1 MFFPELRKVLAL
13 RVLEMSSFTKR
24 SRLTTCLFKPERFT
38 KLTDFVPQ
46 LLVVPFA
53 FAIHNRA
60 NVKSDAEVV
69 L

>member
-1 MFFPELRKVLAL
+1 MFLPELRKVLTL

-24 SRLTTCLFKPERFT
+24 SRLTTGLFQTDRFT

-60 NVKSDAEVV
+60 NVKSNAEVV

>member
-1 MFFPELRKVLAL
+1 MFLSELRKVLPL

-24 SRLTTCLFKPERFT
+24 SSLTTGLFQTDRFT

-46 LLVVPFA
+46 LLVVPFT
-53 FAIHNRA
+53 FAVHNRA
-60 NVKSDAEVV
+60 NIKGNTEVV

>member
-1 MFFPELRKVLAL
+1 MFFSKLRKVLAL

-46 LLVVPFA
+46 LLVVLFTLA
-53 FAIHNRA
+53 VDNRT
-60 NVKSDAEVV
+60 NVKSNAEVV

>member
-1 MFFPELRKVLAL
+1 MFLPELRKVLTL

-46 LLVVPFA
+46 LLVVPFTLA
-53 FAIHNRA
+53 VNNRA
-60 NVKSDAEVV
+60 NVKSNAEVV

>member
-1 MFFPELRKVLAL
+1 MFFPELRKVFTL

-24 SRLTTCLFKPERFT
+24 SRLTTGLFQTDRFT

-46 LLVVPFA
+46 LLVVLFTLA
-53 FAIHNRA
+53 VDNRA